1 MKIQAVLFNKDKYS
15 HKDAIKWLKEN
26 KHDYISY
33 RLTDNFRR
41 YRLIEPNYK
50 KYIYKYKKINNYI
63 SFIIEIN
70 K

>member
-1 MKIQAVLFNKDKYS
+1 MKIQAVLFD
-15 HKDAIKWLKEN
+15 KDAVKWLKEN

-50 KYIYKYKKINNYI
+50 KLNNNI
-63 SFIIEIN
+63 SFIIEICQH

>member
-1 MKIQAVLFNKDKYS
+1 MKIQAVLFDKDKYS
-15 HKDAIKWLKEN
+15 HKDAITWLSNN
-26 KHDYISY
+26 KYKYISY
-33 RLTDNFRR
+33 RITDNFRR

-50 KYIYKYKKINNYI
+50 KYNYKYKKINNNI